1 MDSGIA
7 ILSVISAGLI
17 ALIFAKAAVGKF
29 FNFFETQGIIRDY
42 KLLPE
47 KMAPALAVMVLSLEL
62 ATVVLVLIPSL
73 RSMGA
78 LLGICLLAGYAAA
91 IGINLKRGRVS
102 IDCGCGGSGQGITPW
117 HLVRNA
123 LYMGIASFAA
133 FLPLEQISGFV
144 PATTC
149 VMSII
154 MLWGAVML
162 FEQLLKI
169 KAHIV
174 VSDLR

>member
-7 ILSVISAGLI
+7 ILSAISAGLI
-17 ALIFAKAAVGKF
+17 ALIFAKAAVGKL

-42 KLLPE
+42 KLFPE
-47 KMAPALAVMVLSLEL
+47 KMAPALAVLVLSLEL
-62 ATVVLVLIPSL
+62 ATVVLVLIPSF
-73 RSMGA
+73 RSVGA
-78 LLGICLLAGYAAA
+78 LLAMALLVGYAAA

-102 IDCGCGGSGQGITPW
+102 IDCGCGGSGQGISPW
-117 HLVRNA
+117 HLLRNA
-123 LYMGIASFAA
+123 IYAGIASLAA
-133 FLPLEQISGFV
+133 FLPVEQISGFV

-154 MLWGAVML
+154 MLWGAIML